1 MLQGSSQESKMQFE
15 QVRQDDNLCTIYTS
29 GENNGFGFFF
39 IKMTTPHDIIHN
51 NLVFSASYLCTMAV
65 NRYPRGYISKQ
76 CENGIF
82 L

>member
-15 QVRQDDNLCTIYTS
+15 QVKRTIFVLSTLRV
-29 GENNGFGFFF
+29 EIMALDFF

-82 L
+82 LHQ